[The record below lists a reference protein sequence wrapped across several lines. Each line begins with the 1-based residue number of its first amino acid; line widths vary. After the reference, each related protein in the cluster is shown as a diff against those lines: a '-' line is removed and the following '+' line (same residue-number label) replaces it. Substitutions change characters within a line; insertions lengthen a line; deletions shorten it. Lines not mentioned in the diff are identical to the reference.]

1 MSEEAAKY
9 GESSKR
15 NRSIKIRVSDEELE
29 ILRMH
34 STRSELARWI
44 RETCLSG
51 GQQDFIKQAN
61 KNAIDPEL
69 LRGLS
74 GIGNNLNQIARRVNS
89 GEWGA
94 LDKVQIIAAL
104 AGVERALTDLRNSQK

>member
-1 MSEEAAKY
+1 MSETKGTYPAPE
-9 GESSKR
+9 KR
-15 NRSIKIRVSDEELE
+15 NRSIKIRVTDDELE
-29 ILRMH
+29 IMKMH

-104 AGVERALTDLRNSQK
+104 AGVERALTDLRNNQK

>member
-34 STRSELARWI
+34 STRSELARWM
-44 RETCLSG
+44 REFCLSG
-51 GQQDFIKQAN
+51 GQQDFIRQAKSAPN
-61 KNAIDPEL
+61 PEL

-74 GIGNNLNQIARRVNS
+74 GIGNNLNQLARRVNS

-104 AGVERALTDLRNSQK
+104 AGVERALTDLRTSQK